1 MANEIKFSA
10 EGTLALTNSE
20 LNALQYMLDAHDR
33 AGFYMSYY
41 AMTESNEAALQASIA
56 TFSDNA
62 GGVAYAANRLG
73 YGEDTVTVH

>member
-20 LNALQYMLDAHDR
+20 LNALLYMLDAHDR

-41 AMTESNEAALQASIA
+41 AK
-56 TFSDNA
+56 
-62 GGVAYAANRLG
+62 YR
-73 YGEDTVTVH
+73 